1 MKWLHLFNANFR
13 KEYIEMK
20 RYLPN
25 TIALVVTFY
34 IIFLAAFFGIMFIG
48 DPASFDT
55 NVQYSIV
62 SVVFWSLTMM
72 TMNFIGYS
80 VITEA
85 TRGTLEQLYMSPMG
99 VWKIMLTRIVSQ
111 LGLQSVIMILL
122 LFGAMLTSGQW
133 LSLNPMTTIPI
144 IIVTMISMVGVSF
157 MIAGLAIIVKQIQ
170 AFLQIFQF
178 VLMGLVFVP
187 ITVAPFL
194 AFAPFV
200 KGVNMVR
207 TVMLENLTLTDLSLS
222 DYGVLILNSLVY
234 LILGLVVFDR
244 CEKIAMKKGLLGQ
257 Y

>member
-1 MKWLHLFNANFR
+1 MKWLHLLSANFR
-13 KEYIEMK
+13 KEYIELK

-25 TIALVVTFY
+25 TIALIFTFY

-48 DPASFDT
+48 DPASFEA

-62 SVVFWSLTMM
+62 SVAFWSLTMM

-80 VITEA
+80 IITEA
-85 TRGTLEQLYMSPMG
+85 TRGTLEQIYMSPMG
-99 VWKIMLTRIVSQ
+99 VWKIMLTRIIGQ
-111 LGLQSVIMILL
+111 FGLQSVVMVILL
-122 LFGAMLTSGQW
+122 FAAMLTSGQW

-144 IIVTMISMVGVSF
+144 IIITMISMVGVSF
-157 MIAGLAIIVKQIQ
+157 MIAGLAVIVKQIQ

-187 ITVAPFL
+187 LTAAPFL

-207 TVMLENLTLTDLSLS
+207 TVMMEDLTLTQLPLA
-222 DYGVLILNSLVY
+222 DYAVLTLNSVIY
-234 LILGLVVFDR
+234 LFAGLFVFHL
-244 CEKIAMKKGLLGQ
+244 CEKVAMKKGLLGQ

>member
-1 MKWLHLFNANFR
+1 
-13 KEYIEMK
+13 
-20 RYLPN
+20 
-25 TIALVVTFY
+25 
-34 IIFLAAFFGIMFIG
+34 MFIG

>member
-1 MKWLHLFNANFR
+1 MKWLHLLSANFR
-13 KEYIEMK
+13 KEYIELK

-25 TIALVVTFY
+25 TIALVFTFY

-48 DPASFDT
+48 DPASFDM

-62 SVVFWSLTMM
+62 SVAFWSLTMM
-72 TMNFIGYS
+72 TMNFIGFS

-85 TRGTLEQLYMSPMG
+85 TRGTLEQIYMSPMG
-99 VWKIMLTRIVSQ
+99 VWKIMLTRIIGQ
-111 LGLQSVIMILL
+111 FGLQFVIMVILL
-122 LFGAMLTSGQW
+122 FAAMLTSGQW
-133 LSLNPMTTIPI
+133 LNLNPMTTIPI
-144 IIVTMISMVGVSF
+144 IVITMISMVGVSF

-187 ITVAPFL
+187 LTVAPFL

-207 TVMLENLTLTDLSLS
+207 TVMIEDLTLIQLPLA
-222 DYGVLILNSLVY
+222 DYAVLILNSLVY
-234 LILGLVVFDR
+234 LIVGLIVFHR
-244 CEKIAMKKGLLGQ
+244 CEKVAMKKGLLGQ

>member
-13 KEYIEMK
+13 KEYIELK

-222 DYGVLILNSLVY
+222 DYGILILNSLVY

>member
-13 KEYIEMK
+13 KEYIELK

-48 DPASFDT
+48 DPASFNT

>member
-1 MKWLHLFNANFR
+1 MQWLNLFRANFQ

-25 TIALVVTFY
+25 TIALLVTFY
-34 IIFLAAFFGIMFIG
+34 IIFIAAFFGIMFIG
-48 DPASFDT
+48 DPASFEA

-72 TMNFIGYS
+72 TMNFIGFA
-80 VITEA
+80 VIQEA
-85 TRGTLEQLYMSPMG
+85 MRGTLEQLYMSPMG
-99 VWKIMLTRIVSQ
+99 VWKIMFTRIIGQ
-111 LGLQSVIMILL
+111 FALQTIIMIIL
-122 LFGAMLTSGQW
+122 LFAAMLTSGQW
-133 LSLNPMTTIPI
+133 LNLNPMTTIPI
-144 IIVTMISMVGVSF
+144 ILLTMFSMVGVSF

-187 ITVAPFL
+187 ITVAPYL

-207 TVMLENLTLTDLSLS
+207 VVMIENLTLTQLPWS
-222 DYGVLILNSLVY
+222 DFVILLANSIVY
-234 LILGLVVFDR
+234 LALGLFVFFR

>member
-1 MKWLHLFNANFR
+1 MKWLHVFNANFR

-25 TIALVVTFY
+25 TIALVITFY
-34 IIFLAAFFGIMFIG
+34 IIFLGAFFGIMFIG
-48 DPASFDT
+48 DPASFDM

-72 TMNFIGYS
+72 TMNFIGYA
-80 VITEA
+80 VVTEA

-99 VWKIMLTRIVSQ
+99 VWKIMLTRIISQ
-111 LGLQSVIMILL
+111 LGLQSVIMIIL
-122 LFGAMLTSGQW
+122 LFAAMLTSGQW

-144 IIVTMISMVGVSF
+144 IIVTMISMIGVSF
-157 MIAGLAIIVKQIQ
+157 MIAGLAVIVKQIQ

-207 TVMLENLTLTDLSLS
+207 TVMMEDLTLTQLPWS
-222 DYGVLILNSLVY
+222 DYGVLVLNSLVY
-234 LILGLVVFDR
+234 LILGLVIYDR

>member
-1 MKWLHLFNANFR
+1 MKWLHLLNANFR
-13 KEYIEMK
+13 KEYIELK

-25 TIALVVTFY
+25 TFALIFTFY
-34 IIFLAAFFGIMFIG
+34 IVFLAAFFGIMFIG
-48 DPASFDT
+48 DPATFDT

-85 TRGTLEQLYMSPMG
+85 TRGTLEQIYMSPMG
-99 VWKIMLTRIVSQ
+99 VWKIMLSRIIGQ
-111 LGLQSVIMILL
+111 LGLQSLIMVILL
-122 LFGAMLTSGQW
+122 FASMLTSGQW

-144 IIVTMISMVGVSF
+144 IIVTMVSMIGVSF

-187 ITVAPFL
+187 LSVAPFL

-200 KGVNMVR
+200 KGVDMVR
-207 TVMLENLTLTDLSLS
+207 TVMIEDLTLTQLPLA
-222 DYGVLILNSLVY
+222 DYGVLLLNSLIY
-234 LILGLVVFDR
+234 LAAGLFVFLR
-244 CEKIAMKKGLLGQ
+244 CEKVAMRKGLLGQ

>member
-25 TIALVVTFY
+25 TIALVATFY

-85 TRGTLEQLYMSPMG
+85 TRGTLEQLYMSPLG
-99 VWKIMLTRIVSQ
+99 VWKIMLTRIISQ

-157 MIAGLAIIVKQIQ
+157 MIAGLAVIVKQIQ

-187 ITVAPFL
+187 ISVAPFL

-207 TVMLENLTLTDLSLS
+207 TVMIENLTLTELPLS
-222 DYGVLILNSLVY
+222 DYGVLLLNSLVY
-234 LILGLVVFDR
+234 LILGLFVFDQ

>member
-1 MKWLHLFNANFR
+1 MKWLNLLKANCR

-25 TIALVVTFY
+25 TLALLFTFY

-48 DPASFDT
+48 DPASFDA

-72 TMNFIGYS
+72 TMNFIGFT
-80 VITEA
+80 ILTEA
-85 TRGTLEQLYMSPMG
+85 MRGTLEQLYMSPLG
-99 VWKIMLTRIVSQ
+99 VWKIMLTRIIGQ
-111 LGLQSVIMILL
+111 FALQSVLMVIL

-133 LSLNPMTTIPI
+133 LNLNPMTTIPI
-144 IIVTMISMVGVSF
+144 ILVTMISMVGISF

-187 ITVAPFL
+187 LAVAPLL

-207 TVMLENLTLTDLSLS
+207 IVMIENLTLAQLPWS
-222 DYGVLILNSLVY
+222 DYGILILNSLVY
-234 LILGLVVFDR
+234 LILGLLVFHR

>member
-234 LILGLVVFDR
+234 FILGLVVFDR

>member
-1 MKWLHLFNANFR
+1 MKWLHVFNANFR

-34 IIFLAAFFGIMFIG
+34 IIFLGAFFGIMFIG
-48 DPASFDT
+48 DPASFDM

-72 TMNFIGYS
+72 TMNFIGYA
-80 VITEA
+80 VVTEA

-99 VWKIMLTRIVSQ
+99 VWKIMLTRIISQ
-111 LGLQSVIMILL
+111 LGLQSVIMIIL
-122 LFGAMLTSGQW
+122 LFAAMLTSGQW

-144 IIVTMISMVGVSF
+144 IIVTMISMIGVSF
-157 MIAGLAIIVKQIQ
+157 MIAGLAVIVKQIQ

-207 TVMLENLTLTDLSLS
+207 TVMMEDLTLTQLPWS
-222 DYGVLILNSLVY
+222 DYGVLVLNSLVY
-234 LILGLVVFDR
+234 LILGLVIYDR

>member
-25 TIALVVTFY
+25 TIALVFTFY

-48 DPASFDT
+48 DPANFDM

-72 TMNFIGYS
+72 TMNFIGFS

-85 TRGTLEQLYMSPMG
+85 TRGTLEQIYMSPMG
-99 VWKIMLTRIVSQ
+99 VWKIMLTRIIAQ
-111 LGLQSVIMILL
+111 FGLQSIIMVLL

-144 IIVTMISMVGVSF
+144 IVVTMISMVGISF

-178 VLMGLVFVP
+178 VLMGLIFVP
-187 ITVAPFL
+187 LTVAPFL

-207 TVMLENLTLTDLSLS
+207 TVMMEDLTLTQLPLS
-222 DYGVLILNSLVY
+222 DYGVLLLNSLVY
-234 LILGLVVFDR
+234 LILGLVVFHR
-244 CEKIAMKKGLLGQ
+244 CERIAMKKGLLGQ